1 MNSMRV
7 YISGDRAVSYDFF
20 EDDREA
26 LEDEFNV
33 GIDSGPGG
41 VVEIVGAEDT

>member
-26 LEDEFNV
+26 
-33 GIDSGPGG
+33 
-41 VVEIVGAEDT
+41 IVGSLT